1 MWKNKNTTQLSAK
14 SALVSLNSMVSS
26 SGLMQEERFFK
37 TASGQYGEGDLFL
50 GVCVP
55 QTRSVAKQH
64 QCLDLLELQKLFDSP
79 YHEARLCAVIVLNL
93 QLKLAKWPKDRKKIF
108 NFYLKQVRA
117 GRVNNWDIVDLSAPS
132 MGLYLIEVKD
142 PMTLLIKLATSK
154 SLWQRRVS
162 IMLTFAF
169 IRAGI
174 LNPTITIAILL
185 LNDQED
191 LLHKAVGWML
201 REVGQKDINLLR
213 EFLKDNANQ
222 MPRTMLRYSI
232 EKMSDLERNKWLIES
247 KSKAEKS
254 QR

>member
-1 MWKNKNTTQLSAK
+1 MGKGNNTKQTSAK
-14 SALVSLNSMVSS
+14 SALVDLNSMVSR
-26 SGLMQEERFFK
+26 SGLMQEKRFFK
-37 TASGQYGEGDLFL
+37 TAPGQYGEGDLFL
-50 GVCVP
+50 GVCLP
-55 QTRSVAKQH
+55 QIRTVAKQH
-64 QCLDLLELQKLFDSP
+64 QSLDLLELQKLFDSP
-79 YHEARLCAVIVLNL
+79 YHEARLCAVIILNL
-93 QLKLAKWPKDRKKIF
+93 KFKLAKREEDRKKIF

-142 PMTLLIKLATSK
+142 PNNLLIKLATSK

-174 LNPTITIAILL
+174 LNPTITISILL

-191 LLHKAVGWML
+191 LIHKAVGWML
-201 REVGQKDINLLR
+201 REVGKKDINLLR
-213 EFLKDNANQ
+213 KFLKDYADQ

-232 EKMSDLERNKWLIES
+232 EKLPELERKKLLVES
-247 KSKAEKS
+247 KK
-254 QR
+254 RPR